1 MDIKDKQIQSLEKE
15 ITRLKKVLTVFEK
28 QMKQIQ
34 SRQIRTDE
42 RARHLKIDVEQI
54 KNILKRAN

>member
-28 QMKQIQ
+28 QMNQMH
-34 SRQIRTDE
+34 SRQIRADE